1 MLLLYICT
9 HFLLFSGNYKHMHGS
24 VSITSSFKELCLES
38 EVMFYSE
45 FSKVTLFPRKFR
57 MLITLVEIRR
67 VSTWNRHMVWT
78 FFTFSRTATEGPYET
93 RSTFCPAMITRSF
106 FFWRVAQLPTTS
118 ASHCRCF
125 LILMSLPL
133 SMRLTPLVHGFS
145 PLVLS
150 DPLDTFRQIA
160 TTWPR
165 QQRISLVGSGTDP
178 RNTFPEC
185 VEKGSRLGSPGGEVF
200 VSKNKQIRASVQR
213 KCWIVCEGK
222 MGTKQHR

>member
-1 MLLLYICT
+1 MFGIRG
-9 HFLLFSGNYKHMHGS
+9 HVLFG
-24 VSITSSFKELCLES
+24 VLES
-38 EVMFYSE
+38 HT
-45 FSKVTLFPRKFR
+45 FSRKSC

-67 VSTWNRHMVWT
+67 VPTWNRHMVWT
-78 FFTFSRTATEGPYET
+78 FFFLGRRQKVLMKNTLDFLPCNDHPLVFFDGWRNCQQFLLRTVDV
-93 RSTFCPAMITRSF
+93 SWS
-106 FFWRVAQLPTTS
+106 WW
-118 ASHCRCF
+118 ASH
-125 LILMSLPL
+125 
-133 SMRLTPLVHGFS
+133 LVCDWHRWFMDF
-145 PLVLS
+145 PHWCYRI
-150 DPLDTFRQIA
+150 PLDTFRQIA

-165 QQRISLVGSGTDP
+165 QQRISLVGSRTDP

>member
-1 MLLLYICT
+1 
-9 HFLLFSGNYKHMHGS
+9 MHGS

-106 FFWRVAQLPTTS
+106 FFDGWRNCQQLLLRTVDVS
-118 ASHCRCF
+118 WSWWASH
-125 LILMSLPL
+125 
-133 SMRLTPLVHGFS
+133 LVCDWHRWFMDF
-145 PLVLS
+145 PHWCYRI
-150 DPLDTFRQIA
+150 PLDTFRQIA

>member
-1 MLLLYICT
+1 
-9 HFLLFSGNYKHMHGS
+9 
-24 VSITSSFKELCLES
+24 
-38 EVMFYSE
+38 MFYSE
-45 FSKVTLFPRKFR
+45 FSKVTLCRESFACWSPWLKFEGCR
-57 MLITLVEIRR
+57 LGIGTWCGRFFFSDGDRRSLWNTLDFLPCNDHPLV
-67 VSTWNRHMVWT
+67 
-78 FFTFSRTATEGPYET
+78 
-93 RSTFCPAMITRSF
+93 

-125 LILMSLPL
+125 LILVSLPL